1 MRIKVNSRRGHFNFV
16 DPSEESVLT
25 TILIYEGEKILKGCV
40 IDTED
45 IINSNDPEDLRYGI
59 QRWVSS
65 ILYSSRKAKAK
76 EMANFLE
83 ENADELVRGNRVY
96 KLEQSRKQ
104 KDEIDRK
111 IIILE
116 KNLLKRREKKVRK
129 MNPESVEKRE

>member
-25 TILIYEGEKILKGCV
+25 TILIYEGGKILKSCV